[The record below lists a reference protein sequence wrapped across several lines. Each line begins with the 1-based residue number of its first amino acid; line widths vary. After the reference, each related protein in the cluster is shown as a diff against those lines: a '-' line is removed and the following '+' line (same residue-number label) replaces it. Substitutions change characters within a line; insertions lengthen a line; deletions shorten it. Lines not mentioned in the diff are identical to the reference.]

1 MLHHSVAKIL
11 DSFRLARDSRGDAL
25 ACNLTIG
32 QMPHFYVVGPDAN
45 SGDILMATLVNEC
58 KDLPGA
64 PQTEFLLVVQCL
76 DQSGSL
82 RMMRVVGV
90 TKQTMKSWNHRNEVL
105 FIDAVPE
112 VKELLRN
119 YFSSR
124 WERFKQYTAAA
135 TEEPP
140 LLSKLI
146 H

>member
-1 MLHHSVAKIL
+1 
-11 DSFRLARDSRGDAL
+11 
-25 ACNLTIG
+25 
-32 QMPHFYVVGPDAN
+32 MPHFYVVGPDAN

-64 PQTEFLLVVQCL
+64 PQTEFLLIVQCL
-76 DQSGSL
+76 DQSGFL

-90 TKQTMKSWNHRNEVL
+90 TKQTMNSWNKWNEVPFL
-105 FIDAVPE
+105 ETNPDITAI
-112 VKELLRN
+112 LRD

-124 WERFKQYTAAA
+124 WERLKQYTAA
-135 TEEPP
+135 TTKEPP